1 MNTASLKIVIIGPA
15 YPYRGGGIT
24 TFNERLAEALQNAGH
39 HVRIC
44 NFTLQYPSF
53 LFPGK
58 SQYADRPAPKGLQI
72 DRQLHALSPLNWW
85 RLGKQLR
92 SEKPDLILVRF
103 WLPFFGP
110 AFGTVL
116 RQAKKNKHTRV
127 LAITDNVI
135 PHEKRMGDKPF
146 TQYFLSACDGFIT
159 MSEKVKKDLQS
170 FQTTQPME
178 VLPHP
183 LYDHFGERVEKSAAK
198 AFLQLP
204 TNKNILLFFG
214 FIRAYKGLD
223 LLLYAVGLLKQ
234 QQRLPENFYL
244 LIAGE
249 FYEAEQPYRQIIEQ
263 YQLESVVRLDADFIP
278 DDRVRYYFSAADG
291 VIQPYKNAT
300 QSGVTPLAY
309 HFEVPMIVTN
319 VGALPDYVPQG
330 RVGLVCEPQAASI
343 AEAIMRYF
351 EKGADAFMPGL
362 LEEKKRYSWQRFTQ
376 SILDLY
382 TRISEL
388 A

>member
-1 MNTASLKIVIIGPA
+1 MSTSFLKIVIVGPA

-24 TFNERLAEALQNAGH
+24 TFNERLAEALQAEGH
-39 HVRIC
+39 QVRIC

-85 RLGKQLR
+85 RLGKALQK
-92 SEKPDLILVRF
+92 EKPDLILVRF

-116 RQAKKNKHTRV
+116 RQAKKNGHTRV

-135 PHEKRMGDKPF
+135 PHEKRIGDKPF
-146 TQYFLSACDGFIT
+146 TQYFLNACDGFIT
-159 MSEKVKKDLQS
+159 MSEKVKTDLES
-170 FQTTQPME
+170 FHPSQPIA

-183 LYDHFGERVEKSAAK
+183 LYDHFGERVEKGQAK
-198 AFLQLP
+198 ALLQLP
-204 TNKNILLFFG
+204 ADKKILLFFG

-223 LLLYAVGLLKQ
+223 LLLEAVGLLKQ
-234 QQRLPENFYL
+234 QQRLPEDFFL
-244 LIAGE
+244 LVAGE
-249 FYEAEQPYRQIIEQ
+249 FYEAEEPYRQIIDR
-263 YQLESVVRLDADFIP
+263 YQLADIVRLDADFIP

-291 VIQPYKNAT
+291 VIQPYKHAT

-309 HFEVPMIVTN
+309 HFEIPMIVTR
-319 VGALPDYVPQG
+319 VGALPDYVPEG
-330 RVGLVCEPQAASI
+330 RVGLVSEPTVSAIADAIAAF
-343 AEAIMRYF
+343 Y
-351 EKGADAFMPGL
+351 EKGTAQFMPGL
-362 LEEKKRYSWQRFTQ
+362 LEEKNRYSWKRFTE
-376 SILDLY
+376 SILQLFA
-382 TRISEL
+382 RV
-388 A
+388 